1 MWTNSIFIHHRT
13 HTLVMLR
20 VFFGWWLCLTC
31 ERRKMVAYDGVPQQ
45 QQKSFQ
51 GFSRSDFFSP
61 LHSLVLVAPRIFS
74 TVAFDTHSQIFQLI
88 FMRPWSAIPLFSKE
102 FRLLLFFLPF
112 SSFSLGAIK
121 LSLHFSS
128 LFFSRL

>member
-20 VFFGWWLCLTC
+20 LFFGWWLCLTC

-51 GFSRSDFFSP
+51 GFSRSDFFLSIP
-61 LHSLVLVAPRIFS
+61 LSRARCAAHIFNCGFRHSLADFPINFHATLEC
-74 TVAFDTHSQIFQLI
+74 HSVVFEGI
-88 FMRPWSAIPLFSKE
+88 SSSSV
-102 FRLLLFFLPF
+102 F
-112 SSFSLGAIK
+112 SSFFFFFSWCHKTFFAFLVSL
-121 LSLHFSS
+121 
-128 LFFSRL
+128 FSRL